1 MTISVRLTA
10 ALSSSLQARPRPG
23 LSLSL
28 SLSLSLVS
36 PSWWVTLRLM
46 SEI

>member
-1 MTISVRLTA
+1 MTISVRLAA

-28 SLSLSLVS
+28 SRLSILVGH
-36 PSWWVTLRLM
+36 
-46 SEI
+46 SETDV